1 MLAKFKKKYI
11 GDWDFYQKYLLL
23 AIPMILQNAITNLVS
38 FLDNIM
44 VGQLGTEQMS
54 GVAIVN
60 QLIFVYNLAIFGAV
74 SAASIFGAQY
84 FGKGNHKGHM
94 YSFRFKLYATL
105 LVTGGAILLFLTKG
119 SALISLYLTDTV
131 GNGATDL
138 ALQYGLE
145 YLAIM
150 MVGLIPFAVN
160 QSYAT
165 NIKETGQTFI
175 PMLASFVAVGTNAI
189 LDYLMIFGIGPFP
202 ELGVQ
207 GAALATVIA
216 RYIEALIVVI
226 WAHIHRGKNR
236 YLEGAYTGFGIPLA
250 ELKAILI
257 KGFPLMMNEVLWA
270 AGMTTVT
277 QCYSVR
283 GLDVVAGL
291 NIASTITNLFNIV
304 YLQLGSCISIVVGQ
318 YLGAG
323 KLEDAKD
330 ADNKMIVF
338 SVFCCVIMAALM
350 FVVGGF
356 FPGIYN
362 TTEEI
367 RELATSFIAVSAIIM
382 PFCAFSH
389 ASYFTLRSGG
399 KTVVTFLFD
408 SVFTWVIVVPAAY
421 LLAHFTGL
429 GIVSIYFLEQGT
441 ELKGASAVIEKD
453 YTSGRLAEQLDAD
466 ELLILTSVEKVS
478 VNFHKQD
485 EEELGEISVA
495 QAKEYMAEGQFE
507 ANTMLPK
514 IQASVEFVEQG
525 EGKKA
530 VITSIDKAVDAY
542 LGRTGT
548 VIC

>member
-1 MLAKFKKKYI
+1 MWKTHDRKAQTVKELRDSMLTKFKKKYI
-11 GDWDFYQKYLLL
+11 GNWEFYRRYLLL

-131 GNGATDL
+131 GNGATDV
-138 ALQYGLE
+138 ALKYGQE

-175 PMLASFVAVGTNAI
+175 PMLASFVAVGTNAL

-202 ELGVQ
+202 KMGVQ

-216 RYIEALIVVI
+216 RYIEALIVII
-226 WAHIHRGKNR
+226 WAHMHRAKNR
-236 YLEGAYTGFGIPLA
+236 YLEGAYTGFGIPFA
-250 ELKAILI
+250 ELKAILV
-257 KGFPLMMNEVLWA
+257 KGFPLMMNEVMWA

-323 KLEDAKD
+323 KLKEAKD
-330 ADNKMIVF
+330 ADDKMIVF

-356 FPGIYN
+356 SPV
-362 TTEEI
+362 
-367 RELATSFIAVSAIIM
+367 FIILLKRSRDW
-382 PFCAFSH
+382 
-389 ASYFTLRSGG
+389 LRSSSQSPRSSCR
-399 KTVVTFLFD
+399 
-408 SVFTWVIVVPAAY
+408 SVHSAMRPILPCAPA
-421 LLAHFTGL
+421 
-429 GIVSIYFLEQGT
+429 V
-441 ELKGASAVIEKD
+441 
-453 YTSGRLAEQLDAD
+453 R
-466 ELLILTSVEKVS
+466 
-478 VNFHKQD
+478 
-485 EEELGEISVA
+485 
-495 QAKEYMAEGQFE
+495 
-507 ANTMLPK
+507 
-514 IQASVEFVEQG
+514 
-525 EGKKA
+525 
-530 VITSIDKAVDAY
+530 
-542 LGRTGT
+542 RW
-548 VIC
+548 

>member
-1 MLAKFKKKYI
+1 
-11 GDWDFYQKYLLL
+11 
-23 AIPMILQNAITNLVS
+23 
-38 FLDNIM
+38 
-44 VGQLGTEQMS
+44 
-54 GVAIVN
+54 
-60 QLIFVYNLAIFGAV
+60 
-74 SAASIFGAQY
+74 
-84 FGKGNHKGHM
+84 
-94 YSFRFKLYATL
+94 
-105 LVTGGAILLFLTKG
+105 
-119 SALISLYLTDTV
+119 
-131 GNGATDL
+131 
-138 ALQYGLE
+138 
-145 YLAIM
+145 
-150 MVGLIPFAVN
+150 
-160 QSYAT
+160 
-165 NIKETGQTFI
+165 
-175 PMLASFVAVGTNAI
+175 
-189 LDYLMIFGIGPFP
+189 
-202 ELGVQ
+202 
-207 GAALATVIA
+207 
-216 RYIEALIVVI
+216 
-226 WAHIHRGKNR
+226 
-236 YLEGAYTGFGIPLA
+236 
-250 ELKAILI
+250 
-257 KGFPLMMNEVLWA
+257 MNEVLWA

-429 GIVSIYFLEQGT
+429 GIVGIYFLVQGT
-441 ELKGASAVIEKD
+441 ELIKVII
-453 YTSGRLAEQLDAD
+453 G
-466 ELLILTSVEKVS
+466 
-478 VNFHKQD
+478 
-485 EEELGEISVA
+485 
-495 QAKEYMAEGQFE
+495 
-507 ANTMLPK
+507 
-514 IQASVEFVEQG
+514 
-525 EGKKA
+525 
-530 VITSIDKAVDAY
+530 Y
-542 LGRTGT
+542 LM
-548 VIC
+548 VKSNVWVVQMV